1 MARLTPSAGTVPLVT
16 GIAVAT
22 ALSGVAVFTVL
33 RSGCE
38 NPGVY
43 QPHDGVVE
51 LTGGCIKA
59 DDLPV
64 TPQRPARVT
73 PKPGEDGHPADPS
86 AKP

>member
-1 MARLTPSAGTVPLVT
+1 MARLTPSAGAVPLVT

-22 ALSGVAVFTVL
+22 ALSGAAVFTVF

-38 NPGVY
+38 NPGRY

-64 TPQRPARVT
+64 TPQQRERLT
-73 PKPGEDGHPADPS
+73 PKPDDHPADPS
-86 AKP
+86 TKP